1 MGSEYIK
8 LTNSEKIFGTKT
20 MLHMQLEYLNSIR
33 SYRKYKDLRSKEFIL
48 KISLKNRIGEALALM
63 AKFHSL
69 LPKTSYRLPDQT
81 EEKRKR
87 KVSSTLQDE
96 IELVKRKLTRL
107 QSG

>member
-8 LTNSEKIFGTKT
+8 LTSSERIFGAKT

-33 SYRKYKDLRSKEFIL
+33 SYRNYKDLRSKEFIL

-69 LPKTSYRLPDQT
+69 LPKTSYRLPDQK
-81 EEKRKR
+81 EVGRKK

-96 IELVKRKLTRL
+96 IEMVKKKLIRL